1 MVADLTIILLQALEG
16 KNVRDMLTSVGSGG
30 GAAPAAA
37 GPSGGDP
44 AAPVD
49 GGEKEPAEPEGMIIS
64 RSFSSTPPLMIFSSP
79 FPLGQRPQSANNL
92 SFGLQKKR
100 SLTRIWAS
108 VCLTKRVL
116 FWFPFTIYMCT
127 SHSRLF
133 GNDSQKENRII
144 KISRLMTWKP
154 CYITHSPLAIWTRR
168 ALWLCVS
175 VTELKL
181 GTGIPNP

>member
-44 AAPVD
+44 AAPD
-49 GGEKEPAEPEGMIIS
+49 AGGETKPDEPEGM
-64 RSFSSTPPLMIFSSP
+64 FSYP
-79 FPLGQRPQSANNL
+79 FALGQRSQSANSL

-116 FWFPFTIYMCT
+116 FWFPFTIYVCT

-133 GNDSQKENRII
+133 GNDNQK
-144 KISRLMTWKP
+144 
-154 CYITHSPLAIWTRR
+154 
-168 ALWLCVS
+168 
-175 VTELKL
+175 
-181 GTGIPNP
+181 